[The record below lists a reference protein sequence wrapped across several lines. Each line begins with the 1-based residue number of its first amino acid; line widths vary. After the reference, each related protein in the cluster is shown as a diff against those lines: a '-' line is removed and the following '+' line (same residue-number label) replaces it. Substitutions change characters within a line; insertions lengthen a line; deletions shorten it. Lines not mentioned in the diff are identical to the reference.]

1 MTETTVLIVEDE
13 HELADLYALWLDD
26 QYTVN
31 TAYSGSQALASLD
44 DSVDIV
50 LLDRRLP
57 DTSGEDILREIQ
69 DQGLECLVAMVSAVQ
84 PSTPIANLPIDEYI
98 TKPVER
104 EQLLRSVEELVLRTD
119 VDVTKQQLLAAISR
133 RIVLE
138 REQQDINS
146 GSNEEYQSL
155 LRNISE
161 LESRLEVSPQE
172 ISSQY
177 RPDACPSCHLRWDV
191 AVDEVVGF
199 VPLAAHVWKC
209 EKCGEVVHHRHSE
222 DQRVARR

>member
-13 HELADLYALWLDD
+13 TELADLYSSWLDD
-26 QYTVN
+26 RYTVI
-31 TAYSGSQALASLD
+31 TAYSGSQALALLD
-44 DSVDIV
+44 DAIDVV

-57 DTSGEDILREIQ
+57 DTSGEDILRKIQ
-69 DQGLECLVAMVSAVQ
+69 SQGLDCLVAMVSAVQ
-84 PSTPIANLPIDEYI
+84 PSNQIANLPIDEYI

-104 EQLLRSVEELVLRTD
+104 ERLLESVEELVLRAG
-119 VDVTKQQLLAAISR
+119 VDVTKRQLLAAISR

-138 REQQDINS
+138 GDRRDIDPD
-146 GSNEEYQSL
+146 SNEEYQAL
-155 LRNISE
+155 LRKISE
-161 LESRLEVSPQE
+161 LESRLDVSPQE

-177 RPDACPSCHLRWDV
+177 RPEACPSCHLRWDV

-199 VPLAAHVWKC
+199 VPLASHVWKC

-222 DQRVARR
+222 DRRVARR